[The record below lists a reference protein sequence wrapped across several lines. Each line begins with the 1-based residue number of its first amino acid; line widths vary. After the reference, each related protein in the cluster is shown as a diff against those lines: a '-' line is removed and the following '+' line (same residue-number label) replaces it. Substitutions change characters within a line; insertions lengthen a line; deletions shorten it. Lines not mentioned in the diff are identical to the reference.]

1 MRIVMEL
8 KMISVKEIR
17 PNPFQPR
24 ESFEKESLRE
34 LADSIKDAKILQ
46 PILVRQHGFN
56 YQIIAGERRWRAA
69 QIAGLHKIPCIVK
82 EIDEERVL
90 IESLIENLHRKDLTD
105 LERENAIHEIWENR
119 EDSGFQY
126 KSELAKAIGVSP
138 IRVEDDIEAWEARH
152 EKGMPF
158 SVSTRTI
165 ARTRGLEAE
174 VRKGIVEKVAEGDL
188 KASEVDVVA
197 KVIKKASEPVKK
209 ELLKPKSRITPKMA
223 ETIVAKLPTEKE
235 QKLIVDEINRSR
247 LTEDEVEDRVREVH
261 RAKELGKP
269 LTKEVVVGE
278 GTVYVVGEYDCPH
291 CKKHYLIKCNGK
303 NDWVEQN
310 HRSTKTTK
318 IV

>member
-1 MRIVMEL
+1 MRTTMKL
-8 KMISVKEIR
+8 KIISVKEIQ

-46 PILVRQHGFN
+46 PIIVRQHGFN

-197 KVIKKASEPVKK
+197 KKENQICLIECKYHNSPGIKSDIKTALYIHSRFLDIEKAYREKDNNNNIRFEAWLVTNTRCTSDALKYAGCVGLKVLAWYCPKIKNLQYFIETKK
-209 ELLKPKSRITPKMA
+209 LYPISILSF
-223 ETIVAKLPTEKE
+223 
-235 QKLIVDEINRSR
+235 
-247 LTEDEVEDRVREVH
+247 
-261 RAKELGKP
+261 
-269 LTKEVVVGE
+269 
-278 GTVYVVGEYDCPH
+278 
-291 CKKHYLIKCNGK
+291 
-303 NDWVEQN
+303 
-310 HRSTKTTK
+310 K
-318 IV
+318 IC